1 MKEAIKRLRSI
12 GERGMRES
20 AYREVD
26 DSLALYRQDLELVL
40 HKPTS
45 DEVCKA
51 LSEYWKEEVKYIPNK
66 VKRYGFYL
74 VESGAYIICLS
85 YDNEILLH
93 HNDYIKANKYPPHL
107 ITLIGRFYEGLEV
120 KE

>member
-40 HKPTS
+40 HTPTV
-45 DEVCKA
+45 DELCKA
-51 LSEYWKEEVKYIPNK
+51 LSEQLKQK
-66 VKRYGFYL
+66 VSYGAKQFYYKIENTECVMFVTETYGDGL
-74 VESGAYIICLS
+74 WSI
-85 YDNEILLH
+85 NEYL
-93 HNDYIKANKYPPHL
+93 PPHL
-107 ITLIGRFYEGLEV
+107 ITMIGRFYEGLEV